1 MDESL
6 QLGDNPIYRGG
17 PNGSGPYG
25 PGSQMGSQMP
35 LEGDEDDDYD
45 NMPPPSYNSGMRQN
59 TMQQSRDVGSMQQS
73 RDVGSMPRESRDLGN
88 PVGRTSG

>member
-17 PNGSGPYG
+17 PNGGPYG

-59 TMQQSRDVGSMQQS
+59 TMQQSRDVGSM
-73 RDVGSMPRESRDLGN
+73 PRESRDLGN